1 MSDQTSRHTNGQPS
15 LAQTRR
21 ELVEFLS
28 HDNGGEAANKGSG
41 ARGAEQARANRAT
54 DADAKADREA
64 GFSWRSYAETGL
76 ASWWHDHPAR
86 AGAVLLRTAVEET
99 ARRKPLP
106 TIAVAAAAG
115 AALVFIKPWRLVST
129 TAVMMTLFRSSNFTG
144 VVTSLLEKAAQ
155 SLQKE

>member
-1 MSDQTSRHTNGQPS
+1 MNEQTSRDATNGHPS

-21 ELVEFLS
+21 ELVDFLS
-28 HDNGGEAANKGSG
+28 HDNGDQAANKGNS
-41 ARGAEQARANRAT
+41 AKGAEQPRDNRTT
-54 DADAKADREA
+54 DADSQA
-64 GFSWRSYAETGL
+64 GFSWKSYAETGL

-115 AALVFIKPWRLVST
+115 AALVLIKPWRLVST

-155 SLQKE
+155 SLQKERT